1 MCKKYSTSKSIN
13 IKSGNI
19 RLLLQ
24 KVMLLTDYIQ
34 TKALKFP
41 DYTNKF
47 GYFRP

>member
-1 MCKKYSTSKSIN
+1 MCKKNGTSKLIN

-19 RLLLQ
+19 RLLIQ
-24 KVMLLTDYIQ
+24 KVMLLTNYIQ